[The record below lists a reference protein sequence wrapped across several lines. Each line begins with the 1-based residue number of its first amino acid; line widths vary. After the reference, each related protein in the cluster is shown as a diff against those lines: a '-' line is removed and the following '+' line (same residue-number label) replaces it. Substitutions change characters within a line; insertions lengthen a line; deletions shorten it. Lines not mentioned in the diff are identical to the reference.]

1 MKKTHKHLLALNK
14 LLLLIIYHEGEG
26 QDEHLGTKKYQHAN
40 DAIKTVNKRGNNMYV
55 LCAYICIYIYTL
67 KYLYKLCN

>member
-1 MKKTHKHLLALNK
+1 MN
-14 LLLLIIYHEGEG
+14 GEG

-55 LCAYICIYIYTL
+55 LCAYIYIYIYTL